1 MTTVY
6 DRTEMLLGKEAMD
19 RLKNKRVIIFGI
31 GGVGGFVDEALARVG
46 IGTIGIADYDRVD
59 VTNINRQI
67 IALHS
72 TIGKHK
78 TQVMKERIKDINPD
92 IKVKDF
98 DGKLTEI
105 SLESFFL
112 EKWDY
117 IVDAIDDVPAKLL
130 LIQEASKR
138 GIPII
143 SSMGTGNHYDPGSF
157 KIADIK
163 KTHTCPL
170 AKRIRKESAKMDI
183 KELKVLFSTEKPYR
197 EISPEIGNHS
207 PASIAFAPATAGL
220 MIAAEVVH
228 DLIEQK

>member
-1 MTTVY
+1 MATVY
-6 DRTEMLLGKEAMD
+6 DRTEMLLGKDAMG
-19 RLKNKRVIIFGI
+19 RIKMKKVIIFGI
-31 GGVGGFVDEALARVG
+31 GGVGGFVAEALARVG
-46 IGTIGIADYDRVD
+46 IGTIGIVDYDQVD

-78 TQVMKERIKDINPD
+78 TLIMKERIKDINPNIRVD
-92 IKVKDF
+92 DYAE
-98 DGKLTEI
+98 KLTEVN
-105 SLESFFL
+105 LESFFPK
-112 EKWDY
+112 KWDY

-130 LIQEASKR
+130 LIQEVSRR
-138 GIPII
+138 GISII

-170 AKRIRKESAKMDI
+170 AKRIRKETAKMDI

-197 EISPEIGNHS
+197 EISPETGNFS